1 MEQKQKQAMSAAEK
15 KYLQPQRQKKK
26 ILIFRKRR
34 PSKNCWTKT

>member
-15 KYLQPQRQKKK
+15 NIFNYRDKTKK